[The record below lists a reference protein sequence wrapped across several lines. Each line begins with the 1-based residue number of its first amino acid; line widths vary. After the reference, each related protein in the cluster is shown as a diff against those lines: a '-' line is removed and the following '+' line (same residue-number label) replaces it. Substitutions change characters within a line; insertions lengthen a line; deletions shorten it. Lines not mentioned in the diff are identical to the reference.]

1 MNRFDMALAT
11 TAWRRFAQRSC
22 VGFLSYGRCVC
33 LSLAVLL
40 LALPAVAQL
49 ATPIPATIAT
59 DLSERHATLRN
70 VQAAYPLHAVS
81 RTEPV
86 STLRQQEET
95 ASSGLRLLELPAV
108 EYRQLPESQLWG
120 EWITTASGERAW
132 RGTLQLE
139 EAGWNTLYF
148 GDYQLSRG
156 DMLII
161 ANEAGEVRG
170 AFTEAN
176 NVASHSLTTAPLYG
190 ERLTIYYYPASSQE
204 ESLPWRL
211 EGITTALLS
220 AIGEE
225 LPLPNGNHSGS
236 GGSPWFIVK
245 GLECAESTVLHP
257 EVERIA
263 RSELMLVVRG
273 KAFCSGTLLNN
284 SRQDGDAL
292 VLTAAHCLNANYS
305 CRNLKYV
312 RQSAEQTLFYFNYF
326 SPTGDPLINGIEEQ
340 TLAGAELLAY
350 NEEHDMCLLRI
361 TGVRPD
367 VPQGKC
373 AIPPSYRPY
382 FAGWNANR
390 NFPAPVIGIHH
401 PQASVRRYNRADE
414 KPTLESYEISSLP
427 IRWIDSHLYIKK
439 WNAGTTAPGSSGS
452 GLFDKNHHL
461 IGALSGGNSYCNAP
475 YHDYYYALSEVFTG
489 YSDDKCLE
497 PHLAPGREQKIM
509 EGLDPFADNPP
520 MRLSHQLYSPMRD
533 DVAIRSADDAIQ
545 GVAVR
550 YDIDTSVQY
559 LGSVLVLG
567 AMQRWMPVTLSI
579 YADEGGKPGKRL
591 YQQSLTN
598 PSYMLVR
605 GSEKAPKARV
615 LRDAFQAFFPVQEG
629 ETLQLSAGTYYV
641 ALEGSAGEPLSL
653 PLLLSK
659 AQSHD
664 TPYAWHL
671 VGSSWQP
678 AQLGGAPYLGH
689 YWVDP
694 IVLGQLKANGT
705 NSVLMTNE
713 PRIILEGERL
723 QIILPTSWL
732 EGRTPIELH
741 LYSSSGQRVLTAP
754 LTYSSSSLQLSDY
767 ALESGVY
774 ILHLAGGE
782 CEQYSCKLICP

>member
-1 MNRFDMALAT
+1 MNRLN
-11 TAWRRFAQRSC
+11 TARPCTSM
-22 VGFLSYGRCVC
+22 LSYVSCVC
-33 LSLAVLL
+33 LSLVALL
-40 LALPAVAQL
+40 LTQPAVAQL
-49 ATPIPATIAT
+49 ATPLPATIVT
-59 DLSERHATLRN
+59 DLGERQATLRN
-70 VQAAYPLHAVS
+70 ATETYQLYATS
-81 RTEPV
+81 RTEPA
-86 STLRQQEET
+86 SSLRQSGET
-95 ASSGLRLLELPAV
+95 APSGLRLLELPAI
-108 EYRQLPESQLWG
+108 EYRQLPDSQLWG
-120 EWITTASGERAW
+120 DWITTASGERAW
-132 RGTLQLE
+132 QGVLQLE

-156 DMLII
+156 DILII
-161 ANEAGEVRG
+161 ANEEGEVRG

-176 NVASHSLTTAPLYG
+176 NGASRTLTTAPLYG
-190 ERLTIYYYPASSQE
+190 ERIAIYYYPASSE
-204 ESLPWRL
+204 EVGGELPWRL

-220 AIGEE
+220 AVGEE

-236 GGSPWFIVK
+236 GGAPWFIVK
-245 GLECAESTVLHP
+245 GLECAEATVRHP

-305 CRNLKYV
+305 CRDLKYV
-312 RQSAEQTLFYFNYF
+312 RQSAEQTVFYFNYF

-340 TLAGAELLAY
+340 TLAGAELVAY

-382 FAGWNANR
+382 FAGWNAER

-414 KPTLESYEISSLP
+414 KPPIESYEVSSLP

-439 WNAGTTAPGSSGS
+439 WDIGTTAGGSSGS

-461 IGALSGGNSYCNAP
+461 IGALTGGSSYCNRP
-475 YHDYYYALSEVFTG
+475 YHDYYYALSEVFMG

-497 PHLAPGREQKIM
+497 PHLAPGREQKLM

-520 MRLSHQLYSPMRD
+520 MRLSHQLYSLMRD
-533 DVAIRSADDAIQ
+533 SVLIRRDDASIG

-567 AMQRWMPVTLSI
+567 AMQEWTPVTLAI
-579 YADEGGKPGKRL
+579 YGDESGKPGKRL
-591 YQQSLTN
+591 YQQTLTN

-605 GSEKAPKARV
+605 GSEKGPKARV
-615 LRDAFQAFFPVQEG
+615 LSDAFQAFFPAKED
-629 ETLQLSAGTYYV
+629 TPLTLSAGTYYIG
-641 ALEGSAGEPLSL
+641 LEGNEGKALSA
-653 PLLLSK
+653 PLLMSK
-659 AQSHD
+659 AQLHD

-671 VGSSWQP
+671 VGSSWEP
-678 AQLGGAPYLGH
+678 AQIGGVPYLGH
-689 YWVDP
+689 YWIDP
-694 IVLGQLKANGT
+694 IVLGSLKAGGT
-705 NSVLMTNE
+705 AAIESVNE
-713 PRIILEGERL
+713 PRVMLAGERL
-723 QIILPTSWL
+723 YLLLPEAWL
-732 EGRTPIELH
+732 AGGTPAEVE
-741 LYSSSGQRVLTAP
+741 LYSAAGQRIFSLP
-754 LTYSSSSLQLSDY
+754 LTEVRSSLSLADY
-767 ALESGVY
+767 ALQSGVY
-774 ILHLAGGE
+774 IVHLTGAGE
-782 CEQYSCKLICP
+782 RYNCKLIRP

>member
-1 MNRFDMALAT
+1 MNRLN
-11 TAWRRFAQRSC
+11 TARPCTSM
-22 VGFLSYGRCVC
+22 LSYVSCVC
-33 LSLAVLL
+33 LSLVALL
-40 LALPAVAQL
+40 LTQPAVAQL
-49 ATPIPATIAT
+49 ATPLPATIVT
-59 DLSERHATLRN
+59 DLGERQATLRS
-70 VQAAYPLHAVS
+70 ASGAYQLEATS
-81 RTEPV
+81 RTEPA
-86 STLRQQEET
+86 SSLRQSEET
-95 ASSGLRLLELPAV
+95 ASSGLRLLELPAI

-120 EWITTASGERAW
+120 DWITTASGERAW
-132 RGTLQLE
+132 QGVLQLE

-156 DMLII
+156 DILII
-161 ANEAGEVRG
+161 ANEEGEVRG

-190 ERLTIYYYPASSQE
+190 ERLIVYYYPASGKRRG
-204 ESLPWRL
+204 LPWRL
-211 EGITTALLS
+211 STITTALLS
-220 AIGEE
+220 AVGEE

-236 GGSPWFIVK
+236 GGAPWFIVK

-305 CRNLKYV
+305 CRDLKYV
-312 RQSAEQTLFYFNYF
+312 RQSAEQTVFYFNYF

-340 TLAGAELLAY
+340 TLAGAELVAY

-361 TGVRPD
+361 TGVKPD
-367 VPQGKC
+367 VPQGQC

-382 FAGWNANR
+382 LAGWNAER
-390 NFPAPVIGIHH
+390 DFPVPVIGIHH

-414 KPTLESYEISSLP
+414 KPLLESYDMASVP
-427 IRWIDSHLYIKK
+427 VRWINSHLHIKK
-439 WNAGTTAPGSSGS
+439 WSIGTTAGGSSGS

-461 IGALSGGNSYCNAP
+461 IGALTGGSSYCSTPNN
-475 YHDYYYALSEVFTG
+475 DYYYALSEAFTG
-489 YSDDKCLE
+489 YPDDKCLK
-497 PHLAPGREQKIM
+497 PHLAPTSDQTIL
-509 EGLDPFADNPP
+509 EGLDPFAAKPP
-520 MRLSHQLYSPMRD
+520 VRLSHQLYSLMRD
-533 DVAIRSADDAIQ
+533 NVLIRRDDASIE

-567 AMQRWMPVTLSI
+567 AMKEWTPVTLTI
-579 YADEGGKPGKRL
+579 YGDEGGKPGKKL
-591 YQQSLTN
+591 YEQTLPR
-598 PSYMLVR
+598 PSYLLVNDAGQSPQQR
-605 GSEKAPKARV
+605 TLS
-615 LRDAFQAFFPVQEG
+615 DAFQAFFPAKEG
-629 ETLQLSAGTYYV
+629 EPVTLAAGSYYI
-641 ALEGSAGEPLSL
+641 ALEGSEGKVLSA
-653 PLLLSK
+653 PLLMSK
-659 AQSHD
+659 AQSHA

-671 VGSSWQP
+671 VGSNWEP
-678 AQLGGAPYLGH
+678 AQIDGSPYRGH
-689 YWVDP
+689 YWIDP

-705 NSVLMTNE
+705 NSVLTTDE

-723 QIILPTSWL
+723 HIILPTSWL
-732 EGRTPIELH
+732 EGRTPIELS

-767 ALESGVY
+767 VLERGVY